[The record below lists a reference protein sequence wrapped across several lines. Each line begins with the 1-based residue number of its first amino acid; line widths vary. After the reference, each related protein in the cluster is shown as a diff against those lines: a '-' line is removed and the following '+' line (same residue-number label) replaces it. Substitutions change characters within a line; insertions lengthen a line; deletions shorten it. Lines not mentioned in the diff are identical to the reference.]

1 MPDRPGSNTP
11 IAAMS
16 MLSERELLKSH
27 WYFPRPGELKAL
39 QGFLEENKDPGSPAF
54 IEACLIGFATFA
66 CREVD
71 SVLQWRIYQRESE
84 PPIDDSIAWTTQYNL
99 SHYPY
104 AAPAW
109 RKNEHGQGH
118 AIALLVPPF
127 RIMKWLGERD
137 VGFGSPRLIDLLP
150 VSEIDW
156 ATRAYACLAKALN
169 CNVERARLIARD
181 LVPRLV
187 YHSTANSALAKLW
200 RSSLSDR
207 VRRDERVALSHY
219 VQIVGSR
226 ALTSYVRACKLVFGE
241 SSMSNKHQLS
251 IPLGQAPL
259 NQAEVECITSA
270 LRKSLAAE
278 ECPIARHRC
287 IAHLVLFVCI
297 AGTGHR
303 RSTKPFPFPWDFNLP
318 ERLVFIADKLI
329 TGSEARFVP
338 LAPTVIQHLEF
349 YADHLHQLSQDE
361 KVGVAVRDYARLI
374 GNFIRTGTKA
384 PSQAVA
390 NTAPINAG
398 VFFAISPD
406 GQQIDKE
413 PIPTHQLDRVIRELT
428 EIKRAVQRLRP
439 GLASYCWENG
449 ASGRSVQTLL
459 GHQPELHSNG
469 PASTW
474 SIRGWADEVEP
485 LVETYLRE
493 CGISPGSSYR
503 PFKPSFPSGAI
514 PSLKTSTEL
523 GYEGRQK
530 EKVWARQR
538 AKALIKREIHSH
550 ILEDQDTVFTE
561 ADVQQIQAIAAAE
574 LQYDAAATSQIA
586 VELKRQMSSINERR
600 SVKVTAPSAFLG
612 LSTPGPIDI
621 DFSRSF
627 RIACVFQKLWG
638 NNVGVPIGGKTFD
651 SVERLAHLVIS
662 LVCFDAVLLPLH
674 LQGVV
679 EGLAAAPPKRHGG
692 GMTLRADIL
701 SRTHDYHFSVQ
712 PGGIST
718 ALAYGTRPF
727 ASSEVAPEH
736 WEAVAK
742 RVTLI
747 LRKLL
752 GSNETSGWDIRKL
765 CLVYRPY
772 WLVRQPGAM
781 YAVAIGD
788 YVGPA
793 ADAPSETKLLGA
805 PPDAVIGKFDLAPE
819 RKASSTINRME
830 PYQELRK
837 LFSESRGV
845 LELGESTKKK
855 QRAALRNALDSS
867 TSAFLL
873 TKWRSETQIVDL
885 LFSFIGY
892 LLEKGGERVKL
903 LAFSSMEKYFSP
915 VAKQM
920 IDLAWETDFESID
933 KKELILLLETASANL
948 SDSSANTVLAYFNSH
963 LRDEI
968 KAPYCGP
975 KWSNLT
981 DLVRIRSCLVFPRDV
996 DRALTLLLKDHRD
1009 AAQYGALHLSLMTG
1023 YGSRPKENF
1032 GITATRFDPHQ
1043 PTCLALKANQIA
1055 GVKSSS
1061 GRRYFPTSLNR
1072 QSVQAVVRQAV
1083 AKAHTSPHKKKYL
1096 FEDSTDHEFI
1106 SKVNPISHHVTAAL
1120 RQATGNP
1127 TVVPYHLRHTFG
1139 TALLLGIFAIQNPEL
1154 HSAAT
1159 RLLGSGYPKRIN
1171 DMLRL
1176 PADWPFAVNAAGV
1189 VMGHISE
1196 DQLLNTYFHGSS
1208 LVIAAYAKPWQHAGT
1223 ITDIRLAAMLERERT
1238 GITKLRKQ
1246 LVAASNAP
1254 KVSWRDVV
1262 QHFVVKPFA
1271 EPTAPTPDEV
1281 IDLTRNAAQLAW
1293 VTIPRM
1299 LVDRFQ
1305 SHISLEEMA
1314 TYATRNFAA
1323 SPEVLKALLDRYKE
1337 LVVTTELDDFE
1348 PPSSELLRPTASHN
1362 RGVSRGRL
1370 ERDRFLA
1377 RTQQWLQGPPER
1389 REALGNFLKCWEARV
1404 DAQEPRVICVN
1415 QRELEQA
1422 LSLLKDLGA
1431 DSSQLLVEAHG
1442 DPSDLWLEQVVLSG
1456 TATKQSS
1463 SRASRGSNK
1472 VRVKEVS
1479 IAVQQKTGQQFP
1491 DGRDFHRALVS
1502 INVAWHTLTDSPG
1515 R

>member
-1 MPDRPGSNTP
+1 
-11 IAAMS
+11 

-27 WYFPRPGELKAL
+27 WYFPRPGELKDF
-39 QGFLEENKDPGSPAF
+39 QGFLEDNKEPGSPAY
-54 IEACLIGFATFA
+54 IEACLIGQATVA

-71 SVLQWRIYQRESE
+71 TVLQWRIHQRESE
-84 PPIDDSIAWTTQYNL
+84 LPIDDSIVWTTQYNADNF
-99 SHYPY
+99 PY

-109 RKNEHGQGH
+109 HKNEHGQGN
-118 AIALLVPPF
+118 AIALLVPPI
-127 RIMKWLGERD
+127 RLVMWLGERD

-150 VSEIDW
+150 VSETDW
-156 ATRAYACLAKALN
+156 ATRAYACLAKALK
-169 CNVERARLIARD
+169 CNVERAKLIARD

-187 YHSTANSALAKLW
+187 YHRTANSVLAKFW

-219 VQIVGSR
+219 VQISGSR
-226 ALTSYVRACKLVFGE
+226 ALDSYVKACKLVFGE
-241 SSMSNKHQLS
+241 TSMSNKHQLS

-259 NQAEVECITSA
+259 NQAEVESITSA

-338 LAPTVIQHLEF
+338 LAPTVIQYLEF
-349 YADHLHQLSQDE
+349 YADHLHQLSQNE
-361 KVGVAVRDYARLI
+361 KVSIAVRDYARLI
-374 GNFIRTGTKA
+374 GSFIRTGPKA
-384 PSQAVA
+384 PAQAVSHA
-390 NTAPINAG
+390 APINAG
-398 VFFAISPD
+398 VFFAICPD

-428 EIKRAVQRLRP
+428 QIKRAVQRLRP
-439 GLASYCWENG
+439 SLASYCWENG
-449 ASGRSVQTLL
+449 ASGRSVQALL

-485 LVETYLRE
+485 LIETYLCE
-493 CGISPGSSYR
+493 CGISPGSSYH
-503 PFKPSFPSGAI
+503 PSKPSFPLGAI

-530 EKVWARQR
+530 EKEWARQR
-538 AKALIKREIHSH
+538 AKSLIKREIHSH
-550 ILEDQDTVFTE
+550 ILEDKDTVFSKE
-561 ADVQQIQAIAAAE
+561 DVQQIQATAAAE
-574 LQYDAAATSQIA
+574 LEYDAAAASQIA
-586 VELKRQMSSINERR
+586 AELKRQLNSINERR
-600 SVKVTAPSAFLG
+600 SVKVTAATAFLG

-621 DFSRSF
+621 DFSRSL
-627 RIACVFQKLWG
+627 RIACVFQKLWES
-638 NNVGVPIGGKTFD
+638 NVGVPIGDKTFD

-662 LVCFDAVLLPLH
+662 LVCFDAVLVPLH

-679 EGLAAAPPKRHGG
+679 EGLAAASPARDGG
-692 GMTLRADIL
+692 GTTLRANIL

-712 PGGIST
+712 PGEIST
-718 ALAYGTRPF
+718 ALAYGTRPL
-727 ASSEVAPEH
+727 ASIEAPPEH
-736 WEAVAK
+736 WESVAK
-742 RVTLI
+742 RVNII

-765 CLVYRPY
+765 CHVYRPY
-772 WLVRQPGAM
+772 WLIRQPGAM

-793 ADAPSETKLLGA
+793 ADAPSEAKLLGA
-805 PPDAVIGKFDLAPE
+805 PPETVVGKFDLAPE
-819 RKASSTINRME
+819 KKASSTINKME

-837 LFSESRGV
+837 LFADSRGV
-845 LELGESTKKK
+845 FEGGESIKQK
-855 QRAALRNALDSS
+855 QRAALRNALNSS
-867 TSAFLL
+867 ASAFHI
-873 TKWRSETQIVDL
+873 TKWRSETQIVEL
-885 LFSFIGY
+885 LFSFIGC
-892 LLEKGGERVKL
+892 LLEKGGKRVKM
-903 LAFSSMEKYFSP
+903 LAFSSMEKYFSL
-915 VAKQM
+915 VAKEM
-920 IDLAWETDFESID
+920 IELAWDTDFESID
-933 KKELILLLETASANL
+933 KESLIRLLEDASANL

-963 LRDEI
+963 LRDEF
-968 KAPYCGP
+968 KVPYCGP
-975 KWSNLT
+975 KWSNPE
-981 DLVRIRSCLVFPRDV
+981 DLVRIRSCLVFPKEV
-996 DRALTLLLKDHRD
+996 DKALTLLLKDHRD
-1009 AAQYGALHLSLMTG
+1009 ASQHGALLQSLMTG

-1032 GITATRFDPHQ
+1032 GVTAARFDPEQ
-1043 PTCLALKANQIA
+1043 PTCLSVTANQIA
-1055 GVKSSS
+1055 GVKSAS

-1072 QSVQAVVRQAV
+1072 ESAQAVVHQAV

-1096 FEDSTDHEFI
+1096 FEDSTDHNFI

-1120 RQATGNP
+1120 RQATGNS

-1139 TALLLGIFAIQNPEL
+1139 TALVLGIFALQNANL
-1154 HSAAT
+1154 HNAAT
-1159 RLLGSGYPKRIN
+1159 RLLGSGYPKRIK

-1208 LVIAAYAKPWQHAGT
+1208 LVIAAYTQPWQHTGT
-1223 ITDIRLAAMLERERT
+1223 ITDIRLAAMLGRERT

-1246 LVAASNAP
+1246 LAASSNAL
-1254 KVSWRDVV
+1254 KIGWQDVV
-1262 QHFVVKPFA
+1262 QHFVGKPLT
-1271 EPTAPTPDEV
+1271 EPSTPTSDEV
-1281 IDLTRNAAQLAW
+1281 IDITRNAAQLAW
-1293 VTIPRM
+1293 VTVPRM
-1299 LVDRFQ
+1299 LVDRLQ
-1305 SHISLEEMA
+1305 SDISLEEMA

-1323 SPEVLKALLDRYKE
+1323 SPEVLKTLLDRYKE

-1348 PPSSELLRPTASHN
+1348 PPSSELLSPTPSHN
-1362 RGVSRGRL
+1362 RGVYRGRL

-1389 REALGNFLKCWEARV
+1389 REALGSFLKCWEARV
-1404 DAQEPRVICVN
+1404 DAQNPRLVCIN
-1415 QRELEQA
+1415 QRELDQA

-1431 DSSQLLVEAHG
+1431 DSTQLLVETHG
-1442 DPSDLWLEQVVLSG
+1442 DPSDLWLEQVFLSG
-1456 TATKQSS
+1456 TATKQSL
-1463 SRASRGSNK
+1463 SRASRGSSK
-1472 VRVKEVS
+1472 VRLKEVS
-1479 IAVQQKTGQQFP
+1479 IAVRQKTGQQFP
-1491 DGRDFHRALVS
+1491 DGRDFHRAMIS
-1502 INVAWHTLTDSPG
+1502 ICVAWHALSDSHGIEPASL
-1515 R
+1515 